1 MQTVRNRSFY
11 AHARHYVIRSA
22 TWLAFIFVTVIPFAS
37 SVHAETILSFDGP
50 CTAPTGVEIRC
61 DHYDESG
68 FRVQATGFG
77 MEVIGA
83 ISMTTADLFSVRVS
97 RIDGNPFDLLSA
109 DIFLRAARGVFQDS
123 LITSSNSGG
132 VFVVP
137 ANAGVVNAVFDGAAW
152 RGIHW
157 FALRLPTVGAHDV
170 VVQLDNVR
178 VSTIPEPAMATLF
191 GMVFAGFALRR
202 LRR

>member
-1 MQTVRNRSFY
+1 MS
-11 AHARHYVIRSA
+11 RSA
-22 TWLAFIFVTVIPFAS
+22 SWLAVTLMISLVPLAS
-37 SVHAETILSFDGP
+37 SAHAETILSFEGP
-50 CTAPTGVEIRC
+50 CTVPTGVEIRC

-68 FRVQATGFG
+68 FRVQASGFG

-109 DIFLRAARGVFQDS
+109 DIFLRRAPVVLEDS
-123 LITSSNSGG
+123 VMTSSNAAG
-132 VFVVP
+132 VFIVP
-137 ANAGVVNAVFDGAAW
+137 ANTGVVNAVFDGAAW

-170 VVQLDNVR
+170 VARLDNVR
-178 VSTIPEPAMATLF
+178 VSSIPEPAMTTLV
-191 GMVFAGFALRR
+191 GMVLAVFALRR